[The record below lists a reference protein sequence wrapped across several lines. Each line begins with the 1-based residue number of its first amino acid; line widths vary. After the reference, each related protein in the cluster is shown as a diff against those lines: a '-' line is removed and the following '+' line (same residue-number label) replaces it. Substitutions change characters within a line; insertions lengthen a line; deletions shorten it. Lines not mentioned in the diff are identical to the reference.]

1 MDPVMDFSDAPDAV
15 PPPAT
20 APRRRGRPRSPE
32 TIQRDEQ
39 VLKLLTTGGPQTRE
53 HLVEQLDGMKPSLV
67 YLALWRLRREGRV
80 ERVGDGGERHV
91 WRTLG

>member
-1 MDPVMDFSDAPDAV
+1 MDPVMDFSDAPDTV

-39 VLKLLTTGGPQTRE
+39 VLKLLTAGGPQTRE
-53 HLVEQLDGMKPSLV
+53 RLVEQLDGMKPSLV

-80 ERVGDGGERHV
+80 ERAVDGGERHV
-91 WRTLG
+91 WRVLA